1 MRSLSIFNVLLIY
14 AVLQISWWG
23 YLLIKYSPG
32 KIDMVMSEF
41 SVFIVLLLFGMY
53 RLRKAIAHENALDQQ
68 QKNFLLSVTHELKSP
83 LASVKLY
90 LQTII
95 KRDLDREKVTCFLTN
110 SLADIE
116 RLDVLVEN
124 MLMATKFENNT
135 YTFPK
140 EQFNFSELV
149 QTILNRVRLNT
160 QGRFF
165 FDEKIEPA
173 IQLLGDKFALSS
185 AVSNII
191 ENAVKYS
198 AEGTHISLNLK
209 KETDQV
215 ILQVTDEG
223 IGIDD
228 REKQKIFQKFYRSG
242 NEETRGTKGTG
253 LGLFIVKQV
262 LDNHEA
268 SIEVSDNTPRGSVFE
283 VSFLT

>member
-23 YLLIKYSPG
+23 YLLVEYSPG
-32 KIDMVMSEF
+32 KVDMVLSEF
-41 SVFIVLLLFGMY
+41 SVFIILLLFGMY
-53 RLRKAIAHENALDQQ
+53 RLRKAINRENSLDQQ

-83 LASVKLY
+83 LASIKLY
-90 LQTII
+90 LQTIL
-95 KRDLDREKVTCFLTN
+95 KRDLEREKVKCFLTN

-149 QTILNRVRLNT
+149 QSISNRIRLNS
-160 QGRFF
+160 QGRFY
-165 FDEKIEPA
+165 FDEQIEPA
-173 IQLLGDKFALSS
+173 IELLGDKFALSS
-185 AVSNII
+185 AVSNIL

-198 AEGTHISLNLK
+198 SEGTHISLNLK
-209 KETDQV
+209 RDSDQV
-215 ILQVTDEG
+215 ILQVTDQG

-228 REKQKIFQKFYRSG
+228 REKTKIFQKFYRSG

-268 SIEVSDNTPRGSVFE
+268 SIQVTNNLPRGSIFE

>member
-53 RLRKAIAHENALDQQ
+53 RLRRAIAHENALDQQ

-90 LQTII
+90 LQTIL
-95 KRDLDREKVTCFLTN
+95 KRDLDRDKVACFLTN

-149 QTILNRVRLNT
+149 QAISNRMRLNT

-165 FDEKIEPA
+165 FDEKIEPE

-268 SIEVSDNTPRGSVFE
+268 SIEVSDNTPRGSIFE
-283 VSFLT
+283 VSFIT

>member
-23 YLLIKYSPG
+23 YLLIEYSPG
-32 KIDMVMSEF
+32 KIDMVLSEF
-41 SVFIVLLLFGMY
+41 SVFIILLLFGMY
-53 RLRKAIAHENALDQQ
+53 RLRKAINQENELDQQ

-90 LQTII
+90 LQTLL
-95 KRDLDREKVTCFLTN
+95 KRDLDREKVNCFLKN
-110 SLADIE
+110 SLSDIE
-116 RLDVLVEN
+116 RLDDLVEN

-149 QTILNRVRLNT
+149 QLISNRIRLNV
-160 QGRFF
+160 QERFI
-165 FDEKIEPA
+165 FDTHIEPS
-173 IQLLGDKFALSS
+173 IEILGDKFALSS
-185 AVSNII
+185 AVSNIL

-198 AEGTHISLNLK
+198 AEGSRISLNLQK
-209 KETDQV
+209 DNEQILLQV
-215 ILQVTDEG
+215 IDQG

-228 REKQKIFQKFYRSG
+228 KEKKKIFQKFYRSG
-242 NEETRGTKGTG
+242 NEEIRDTKGTG

-262 LDNHEA
+262 LDNHQA
-268 SIEVSDNTPRGSVFE
+268 IIQVKNNKPKGSVFE
-283 VSFLT
+283 VSFMV